1 MIYRDRER
9 ERELFVFYNTF
20 PCCSYNKFLAGLI
33 FRRYRSTKISFYTPV
48 HTLWKLN
55 DTN

>member
-1 MIYRDRER
+1 MIYRDR

-20 PCCSYNKFLAGLI
+20 PKFLAGLI